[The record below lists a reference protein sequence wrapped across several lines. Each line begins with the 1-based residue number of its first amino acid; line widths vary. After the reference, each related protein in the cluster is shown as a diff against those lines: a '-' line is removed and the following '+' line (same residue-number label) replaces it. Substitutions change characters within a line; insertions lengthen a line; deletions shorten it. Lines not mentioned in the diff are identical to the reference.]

1 MLSVEIKIIL
11 IIILSS
17 ILILGL
23 IFLLIYVL
31 IVFNKRKLVILK
43 EIESIKIKHN
53 NEVLQTQLEI
63 QEYTFKKISREIHD
77 NISLG
82 LTLAKLQTTT
92 YLGQANKDPKML
104 EFSIDLISKSL
115 VDLNDISKS
124 MDANQLISH
133 GLIKALESE
142 VTVLSKSGLYD
153 IEMELEGEPLFLDA
167 ESDLVLLRIFQEA
180 CNNIIKHARASEIK
194 LLLKY
199 ETDRLTMKI
208 NDNGEGF
215 DLEKT
220 LEQREIRKKSGL
232 QNIMAR
238 AKLIQASVN
247 IHSVLGKGTSIEITT
262 PIKNNQHGTNHQSSC
277 S

>member
-1 MLSVEIKIIL
+1 MFQENQEIFRFLFFFLLSL
-11 IIILSS
+11 IVI
-17 ILILGL
+17 
-23 IFLLIYVL
+23 IFLMISIFIL
-31 IVFNKRKLVILK
+31 FRKKQLQLRSEIDFFKLKHEDEILK
-43 EIESIKIKHN
+43 
-53 NEVLQTQLEI
+53 TQLEI

-92 YLGQANKDPKML
+92 YLGQADKDPKML

-153 IEMELEGEPLFLDA
+153 IEMALEGEPLFLDA

-238 AKLIQASVN
+238 AKLIQATVN

>member
-1 MLSVEIKIIL
+1 MFQENQEIFRFLFFFLLTL
-11 IIILSS
+11 IVI
-17 ILILGL
+17 
-23 IFLLIYVL
+23 IFLMISIFIL
-31 IVFNKRKLVILK
+31 FRKKQIQLKSEIDFFRLKHEDEILK
-43 EIESIKIKHN
+43 
-53 NEVLQTQLEI
+53 TQLEI

-92 YLGQANKDPKML
+92 YLAQEPKDPKIL

-142 VTVLSKSGLYD
+142 VNVLSKSGLYN
-153 IEMELEGEPLFLDA
+153 IEMELEGEPIYLDA

-180 CNNIIKHARASEIK
+180 CNNTIKHAKASEIK
-194 LLLKY
+194 LLLQY
-199 ETDRLTMKI
+199 ENDRLTMKI
-208 NDNGEGF
+208 SDNGVGF
-215 DLEKT
+215 DLTKT
-220 LEQREIRKKSGL
+220 LEQKEIRKKSGL

-238 AKLIQASVN
+238 AKLIDATVEIQSTA
-247 IHSVLGKGTSIEITT
+247 GKGTTITILT
-262 PIKNNQHGTNHQSSC
+262 PINTFQHGTNDQSSC

>member
-247 IHSVLGKGTSIEITT
+247 ILSVLGKGTSIEITT

>member
-1 MLSVEIKIIL
+1 MLSIELKIIL
-11 IIILSS
+11 TIILSS

-23 IFLLIYVL
+23 ILLLLYVL
-31 IVFNKRKLVILK
+31 NVFNKRKLAVLK
-43 EIESIKIKHN
+43 EIESIKNEHN
-53 NEVLQTQLEI
+53 NELLQTQLEI

-92 YLGQANKDPKML
+92 YLEQQEKDPKML
-104 EFSIDLISKSL
+104 EFAIDLISKSL

-142 VTVLSKSGLYD
+142 VNVLSKSGLFN
-153 IEMELEGEPLFLDA
+153 IEFELEGEPIYLDA

-180 CNNIIKHARASEIK
+180 CNNIIKHAKANKIK
-194 LLLKY
+194 LLLQY
-199 ETDRLTMKI
+199 EADQVLMKI
-208 NDNGEGF
+208 TDNGTGF
-215 DLEKT
+215 DLNKT
-220 LEQREIRKKSGL
+220 LAQKEIRKKSGL
-232 QNIMAR
+232 ENIMAR
-238 AKLIQASVN
+238 AKLIHANVEIQSTP
-247 IHSVLGKGTSIEITT
+247 GKGTTILILT
-262 PIKNNQHGTNHQSSC
+262 PIKKHQYGKNDQSSC

>member
-53 NEVLQTQLEI
+53 NEVLKTQLEI

-92 YLGQANKDPKML
+92 YLGQADKDPKML